1 MEDSELTKENYERE
15 QESGSDMIGD
25 FVVWMCK
32 DSSWMCGIAEDVDE
46 EKLSVR
52 TMAVWSDKHGRLGTG
67 GGMWLY
73 MWLEEDGSY
82 RGMER
87 PAGTKSLM
95 MTVSVNLVKMA
106 HTLTE
111 TNRLDIFT
119 RERMKSME
127 ILSKQCLKGAVV

>member
-1 MEDSELTKENYERE
+1 
-15 QESGSDMIGD
+15 MIGD
-25 FVVWMCK
+25 FVVWICE
-32 DSSWMCGIAEDVDE
+32 DGSWMSGIAEDVEE

-52 TMAVWSDKHGRLGTG
+52 AVAVWSDDHGRLGTREG
-67 GGMWLY
+67 RWPY
-73 MWLEEDGSY
+73 MWEEEDGSY

-111 TNRLDIFT
+111 TNRLSIFT
-119 RERMKSME
+119 RERMKSMG